1 MQLRQW
7 ALAPVLA
14 GCALVAMTSCTDE
27 PQTEAGLGP
36 TITLSAAV
44 SAYDVVRVP
53 SIAIDG
59 NLNDWMNIAEISM
72 ADNSG
77 RAAGLDN
84 TAKVKLAW
92 DATYLYAAYNVT
104 DTELLAVQT
113 TRDHGDIYKD
123 DAVELY
129 IDPQGD
135 GGSATRMTATDYQ
148 LMVNLRETLGDLRG
162 NGAGGKDA
170 SYNAASF
177 TAKVAVNGTLNA
189 SGSDVG
195 YIVEL
200 RIAWGDLG
208 VTPAAGHTMRLDLAV
223 DDNDTG
229 NTRTEEFD
237 WAGLT
242 TFNNPSAWNEVQL
255 VDPVPVSAYDI
266 VRVAGMT
273 VDGNLSDWAGITT
286 ISMADN
292 SGRGGGVDNTAKVRL
307 AWDPT
312 YLYYAYDVTDTELL
326 ALQTTRDHSD
336 IYKDDEVELY
346 LDPERDSW
354 NRSKMTATDYQFL
367 ANVRE
372 ALGDV
377 KGNASGGKDASF
389 NAASFLAKAVT
400 NGTLNATGADV
411 GYAIEG
417 RIGWTDLGITPAAGG
432 FMRLDA
438 AVGDRDGDG
447 SPTEEFDWA
456 GLSVFNNPAAWKDVK
471 LVVDAAAPAAP
482 TNLVLTVVSS
492 SRIDVA
498 WTASSSGDVARYR
511 IYRATSGTPTL
522 HQTVAGS
529 PYQDTALTAGTT
541 YTYQVSAVDAAGNES
556 QKTPIATATTQ
567 GAPSTFRFP
576 VGMFKGTQ
584 LDLMG
589 MPHVPD
595 GHFTHSSVSGVIQTL
610 DAARAAG
617 ARITLRVTG
626 GQQNFAD
633 PATPR
638 TFVLSKWKTRFD
650 RVNTANV
657 QGYLADGTLIGHYA
671 IDEPFSDFDNFSGS
685 FAEQMCAYQDS
696 FPGWRDVPC
705 MIRDK
710 NTKLFDHAPP
720 GGYQHLDA
728 GWAQLADHHYDHE
741 YNWNMRA
748 YFEDNLNKGRQVGLG
763 LMYGF
768 NLLNGGREFP
778 GCDQPDSQENCAMTA
793 AEIRAMADSLA
804 VIGHDQGCGVF
815 GWEITRD
822 PGPRRDYFFRSDIQ
836 SALQYLKSRVGGLR
850 PGPCDLG
857 G

>member
-1 MQLRQW
+1 M
-7 ALAPVLA
+7 
-14 GCALVAMTSCTDE
+14 GCGENVESPTAHTS
-27 PQTEAGLGP
+27 
-36 TITLSAAV
+36 TISPSATAV

-53 SIAIDG
+53 SITIDG
-59 NLNDWMNIAEISM
+59 NLNDWMNISEISL

-77 RAAGLDN
+77 RAAGRDN
-84 TAKVKLAW
+84 TAKVKFAW

-135 GGSATRMTATDYQ
+135 GGAATSMTATDYQ
-148 LMVNLRETLGDLRG
+148 LIVNLRETLGDLRG
-162 NGAGGKDA
+162 NGAGGKDP
-170 SYNAASF
+170 SYNAASLM
-177 TAKVAVNGTLNA
+177 AEVVVNGTLNA

-195 YIVEL
+195 YTVEL
-200 RIAWGDLG
+200 RIAWANLG
-208 VTPAAGHTMRLDLAV
+208 VTPAAGHTMRLDAAV
-223 DDNDTG
+223 GDKDTG

-242 TFNNPSAWNEVQL
+242 TFNNPSAWNEVRL
-255 VDPVPVSAYDI
+255 VNPAPVSAYDI

-273 VDGNLSDWAGITT
+273 VDGNLGDWAGITA

-292 SGRGGGVDNTAKVRL
+292 SGRSGGVDNTARVKL

-312 YLYYAYDVTDTELL
+312 YLYFAYDVTDTELL
-326 ALQTTRDHSD
+326 AVQTTRDHGS

-346 LDPERDSW
+346 IDPERGSW
-354 NRSKMTATDYQFL
+354 TRSKMTATDYQFL

-372 ALGDV
+372 ALGDN
-377 KGNASGGKDASF
+377 KGDGSGGKVASF
-389 NAASFLAKAVT
+389 NAASFLAQAVT
-400 NGTLNATGADV
+400 NGTLNATGTDV
-411 GYAIEG
+411 GYTIEG
-417 RIGWTDLGITPAAGG
+417 RIGWTDLGITPTAGS

-447 SPTEEFDWA
+447 SRTEEFDWA

-492 SRIDVA
+492 SQIDLA

-511 IYRATSGTPTL
+511 IYRATSGTPAL
-522 HQTVAGS
+522 HKTVAGS
-529 PYQDTALTAGTT
+529 PYQDTGLSVGTA

-556 QKTPIATATTQ
+556 QKTPTATATTQ
-567 GAPSTFRFP
+567 GSTPAFRFP
-576 VGMFKGTQ
+576 VGMFKGVQ

-595 GHFTHSSVSGVIQTL
+595 GHFTHSSVSGVIATL
-610 DAARAAG
+610 ESARAAG

-626 GQQNFAD
+626 GNENFQTIIGAD
-633 PATPR
+633 TN
-638 TFVLSKWKTRFD
+638 FVLSKWKSQFD
-650 RVNTANV
+650 RVSTANIQSYV
-657 QGYLADGTLIGHYA
+657 DSGTLIGHYA
-671 IDEPFSDFDNFSGS
+671 IDEPFSDFDNFSGE
-685 FAEQMCAYQDS
+685 FAEQICAHQKSYPNWS
-696 FPGWRDVPC
+696 KVPC
-705 MIRDK
+705 LIRDK
-710 NTKLFDHAPP
+710 NTTLFTVAPP
-720 GGYQHLDA
+720 GGYQALDA
-728 GWAQLADHHYDHE
+728 GWAQLTDHQYDYE

-748 YFEDNLNKGRQVGLG
+748 YFEDNLSKGRQVGLG

-768 NLLNGGREFP
+768 NLLNGGREFA
-778 GCDQPDSQENCAMTA
+778 GCAQPASSENCAMTA
-793 AEIRAMADSLA
+793 AEIRAMADALA
-804 VIGHDQGCGVF
+804 VIGNDQGCGVF
-815 GWEITRD
+815 GWEITRE
-822 PGPRRDYFFRSDIQ
+822 PSPERDYFFRTDIQ
-836 SALQYLKSRVGGLR
+836 SALQYLKGRVGGLR
-850 PGPCDLG
+850 PGPCALG

>member
-1 MQLRQW
+1 
-7 ALAPVLA
+7 
-14 GCALVAMTSCTDE
+14 
-27 PQTEAGLGP
+27 
-36 TITLSAAV
+36 
-44 SAYDVVRVP
+44 
-53 SIAIDG
+53 
-59 NLNDWMNIAEISM
+59 MNIAEISM

-84 TAKVKLAW
+84 TAKVKFAW

-129 IDPQGD
+129 LDPQGD
-135 GGSATRMTATDYQ
+135 GGSATSMTTTDYQ
-148 LMVNLRETLGDLRG
+148 LLVNLRETLGDRRG

-170 SYNAASF
+170 SYNAATF
-177 TAKVAVNGTLNA
+177 TAKVAVNGSLNT

-195 YIVEL
+195 YTVEL
-200 RIAWGDLG
+200 RIAWTDLG
-208 VTPAAGHTMRLDLAV
+208 VTPAAGHTMRLDPAV
-223 DDNDTG
+223 DDDDSE
-229 NTRTEEFD
+229 NTTTEEFD

-242 TFNNPSAWNEVQL
+242 SFNNPSAWNEVRL
-255 VDPVPVSAYDI
+255 VDPAPASAYDI
-266 VRVAGMT
+266 VKVAGMT
-273 VDGNLSDWAGITT
+273 VDGNLGDWAGITA

-312 YLYYAYDVTDTELL
+312 YLYFAYDVTDTELL
-326 ALQTTRDHSD
+326 AVQTTRDHGD

-354 NRSKMTATDYQFL
+354 HKSKMTATDYQFL

-372 ALGDV
+372 ALGDN
-377 KGNASGGKDASF
+377 KGNGSGGKDASF

-417 RIGWTDLGITPAAGG
+417 RIGWTDLGITPAAGS
-432 FMRLDA
+432 FMRLDP

-456 GLSVFNNPAAWKDVK
+456 GLSAFNNPAAWKDVK

-498 WTASSSGDVARYR
+498 WTASSSGDVAHYR
-511 IYRATSGTPTL
+511 IYRGTSGTPTL

-541 YTYQVSAVDAAGNES
+541 YNYQVSAVDAAGNES

-567 GAPSTFRFP
+567 GATSTFRFP

-626 GQQNFAD
+626 GNQNFD
-633 PATPR
+633 TIIGPDTN
-638 TFVLSKWKTRFD
+638 FVLSKWKSQFD

-657 QGYLADGTLIGHYA
+657 EPYLADGTLIGHYA
-671 IDEPFSDFDNFSGS
+671 IDEPFTDFDNFTGE
-685 FAEQMCAYQDS
+685 FADSICAYQKS
-696 FPGWRDVPC
+696 FAGWSDVPC
-705 MIRDK
+705 LLRDK
-710 NTKLFDHAPP
+710 NTRLADNAPA
-720 GGYQHLDA
+720 GGYHFLDA
-728 GWAQLADHHYDHE
+728 GWAQIADHHYIPASTG
-741 YNWNMRA
+741 YNGSMGA
-748 YFEDNLNKGRQVGLG
+748 YYRDNLARGASVGLG

-768 NLLNGGREFP
+768 NLLNGGSELLP
-778 GCDQPDSQENCAMTA
+778 GCVSLGTSNCAMRA
-793 AEIRAMADSLA
+793 SEIRAMADTLA
-804 VIGHDQGCGVF
+804 AIGNNKGCGVF
-815 GWEITRD
+815 GWEITQAA
-822 PGPRRDYFFRSDIQ
+822 GAKRDYFFRSDIQ
-836 SALQYLKSRVGGLR
+836 SALQYLNSTVGSLQ